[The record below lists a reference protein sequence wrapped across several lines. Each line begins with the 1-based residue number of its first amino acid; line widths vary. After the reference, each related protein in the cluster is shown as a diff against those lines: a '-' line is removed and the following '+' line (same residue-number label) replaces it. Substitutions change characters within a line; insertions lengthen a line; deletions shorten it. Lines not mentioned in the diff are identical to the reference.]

1 MILFYKKVSPIM
13 YGIAGAEVIGGI
25 FQTLTL
31 PLLALPSACMLT
43 FSEPDKRRGVL
54 VPAPRRGTHTYV

>member
-1 MILFYKKVSPIM
+1 M

-25 FQTLTL
+25 FQTLTVH
-31 PLLALPSACMLT
+31 LLALPSACMLT